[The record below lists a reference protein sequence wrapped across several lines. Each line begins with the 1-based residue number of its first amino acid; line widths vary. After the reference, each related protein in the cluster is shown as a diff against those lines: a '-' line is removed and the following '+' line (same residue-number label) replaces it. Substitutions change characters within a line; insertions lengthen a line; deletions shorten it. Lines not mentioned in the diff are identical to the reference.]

1 MISPYIIG
9 KNFFILSVE
18 NHVDILGRSGGNAE
32 KSAGI
37 SAIFPGNVRE
47 PPHCRKKISRMEDGF
62 RVGAPENDADSPPGT
77 PPKSAAQPSN
87 LPLRLPFSQ
96 FSHVPSTPAV
106 EKKSLSNQGENGLS
120 TISTALLLRLLYKEI
135 DRQHTGGLHDAL

>member
-9 KNFFILSVE
+9 KNFFLLSVE

-37 SAIFPGNVRE
+37 SASFPGNVRE
-47 PPHCRKKISRMEDGF
+47 PPHCRKRISRMEDGF

-87 LPLRLPFSQ
+87 LPLQLPFSPILPRP
-96 FSHVPSTPAV
+96 SHTRC
-106 EKKSLSNQGENGLS
+106 G
-120 TISTALLLRLLYKEI
+120 KEI
-135 DRQHTGGLHDAL
+135 PVESGRKWVIHNFHRPTTTVTL